1 MLKTDFDR
9 NIAKVEATYKVS
21 VQDIDEWGIS
31 TFYSSKFSRGLQCIF
46 TQWLVI
52 IGLET
57 LEDADSLDL

>member
-1 MLKTDFDR
+1 MANVELDSPSVLLASLPSTDIGLCG
-9 NIAKVEATYKVS
+9 NP
-21 VQDIDEWGIS
+21 

-57 LEDADSLDL
+57 LEDADSLDV